1 MTNNAK
7 FIVFEGIDGAG
18 KSTQIQLLSQ
28 KLAERGI
35 KTHVSAEPTKYS
47 SGLKIREVLSGK
59 VKVTDDELAV
69 MFAQDRANHNTN
81 AQDGI
86 ESLLANG
93 ICPISDRYYYSS
105 LAYQGVQ
112 LDLPR
117 VMELNLDNPD
127 IRRPDLCIFLDLEPE
142 QSLKRIEA
150 RHESTEIF
158 ETYEYLDKTRKTFF
172 NVIDL
177 LREKGEN
184 IVCIN
189 AAGSVEEISEAVL
202 SAALKLWES

>member
-1 MTNNAK
+1 MNNNAK

-18 KSTQIQLLSQ
+18 KSTQIQLLAE

-35 KTHVSAEPTKYS
+35 KTHVSAEPTKYP
-47 SGLKIREVLSGK
+47 SGLAIREVLSGR
-59 VKVTDDELAV
+59 VKVTDDQLAV
-69 MFAQDRANHNTN
+69 MFATDRALHNTSEN
-81 AQDGI
+81 DGI
-86 ESLLANG
+86 NSLLEAG

-112 LDLPR
+112 IGLPR
-117 VMELNLDNPD
+117 VMELNLENPD

-150 RHESTEIF
+150 RHESAEIF
-158 ETYEYLDKTRKTFF
+158 ETYEYLDKTRKTFI
-172 NVIDL
+172 NVIEML
-177 LREKGEN
+177 KEKGEN

-202 SAALKLWES
+202 SAVLTLWEN

>member
-1 MTNNAK
+1 MKNTAK

-35 KTHVSAEPTKYS
+35 KTHVSAEPTKYP

-69 MFAQDRANHNTN
+69 MFATDRANHNTN
-81 AQDGI
+81 TENGI
-86 ESLLANG
+86 ESLLRAG

-112 LDLPR
+112 IGLSR
-117 VMELNLDNPD
+117 VMELNLDNPN

-150 RHESTEIF
+150 RHESAEIF
-158 ETYEYLDKTRKTFF
+158 ETYEYLDKTRKTFI

-202 SAALKLWES
+202 SAVLKLWD

>member
-1 MTNNAK
+1 MNNNAK

-18 KSTQIQLLSQ
+18 KSTQIQLLAA

-35 KTHVSAEPTKYS
+35 KTHVSAEPTKYP
-47 SGLKIREVLSGK
+47 SGLAIREVLSGR
-59 VKVTDDELAV
+59 VKVTDDQLAV
-69 MFAQDRANHNTN
+69 MFANDRANHNTN
-81 AQDGI
+81 TEDGI
-86 ESLLANG
+86 EALLEAG
-93 ICPISDRYYYSS
+93 VCPISDRYYYSS

-112 LDLPR
+112 IGLPR

-142 QSLKRIEA
+142 QSLERINA
-150 RHESTEIF
+150 RHVSTEIF
-158 ETYEYLDKTRKTFF
+158 ETYEYLDKTRKTFI
-172 NVIDL
+172 NVIDQ

-202 SAALKLWES
+202 SAVLKLWEI